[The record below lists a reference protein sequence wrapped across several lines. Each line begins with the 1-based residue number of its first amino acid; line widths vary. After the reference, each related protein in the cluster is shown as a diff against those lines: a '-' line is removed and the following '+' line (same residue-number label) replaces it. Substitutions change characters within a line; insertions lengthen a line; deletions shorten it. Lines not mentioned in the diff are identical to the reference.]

1 VKSKTKGIIV
11 AAFFGII
18 LLTSTITI
26 GLSSSPM
33 MNPEEKTTIT
43 GTPQD
48 NFPDLLRPQYCESGS
63 AKSNKYVTE
72 YKIPTKCTM
81 PLAITLDDAGNI
93 WFAQTNTG
101 NVAKFDPQTNKFTEY
116 VNPEWPSMTRTMIWG
131 MDSADGYIWYT
142 DDAHDTIWKFSTA
155 DGKYETIGFP
165 ASEESLPQHLKVRG
179 NHLMVNDFYGSKLS
193 FLDLAKDNTYLNIP
207 SPISGSFTGGFDVD
221 SSGNIWY
228 TNWLLRQGG
237 ALIKFDFNQFSD
249 FTSIP
254 DGTSALQFSDVF
266 NLPPNLGTPVG
277 LAIDSSDN
285 IWIADTT
292 SSALFKFNPLT
303 KEFQRYITS
312 DPDPSTYGNKTGI
325 VKSPITGPYWV
336 QFDGLNIV
344 FNEQMGNAIAVLN
357 PMTESMVEY
366 HIPSKNPNWGDCRGT
381 SDCGVAQV
389 FGFKST
395 KDKVWFTQWVE
406 NNIGV
411 VDLQVQLP
419 ITLEVGQTRINIP
432 RGQSVPIDLIIN
444 SNGNHNVQIM
454 SKSNA
459 QFGDVSITHDV
470 KNVQASGTRT
480 VPIVIAASD
489 SALSGEY
496 KVLVSARA
504 DGVTVSQFIT
514 VNVTQ

>member
-1 VKSKTKGIIV
+1 
-11 AAFFGII
+11 
-18 LLTSTITI
+18 
-26 GLSSSPM
+26 
-33 MNPEEKTTIT
+33 
-43 GTPQD
+43 
-48 NFPDLLRPQYCESGS
+48 
-63 AKSNKYVTE
+63 
-72 YKIPTKCTM
+72 
-81 PLAITLDDAGNI
+81 
-93 WFAQTNTG
+93 
-101 NVAKFDPQTNKFTEY
+101 
-116 VNPEWPSMTRTMIWG
+116 
-131 MDSADGYIWYT
+131 
-142 DDAHDTIWKFSTA
+142 
-155 DGKYETIGFP
+155 
-165 ASEESLPQHLKVRG
+165 
-179 NHLMVNDFYGSKLS
+179 
-193 FLDLAKDNTYLNIP
+193 
-207 SPISGSFTGGFDVD
+207 
-221 SSGNIWY
+221 
-228 TNWLLRQGG
+228 
-237 ALIKFDFNQFSD
+237 
-249 FTSIP
+249 
-254 DGTSALQFSDVF
+254 
-266 NLPPNLGTPVG
+266 
-277 LAIDSSDN
+277 
-285 IWIADTT
+285 
-292 SSALFKFNPLT
+292 
-303 KEFQRYITS
+303 
-312 DPDPSTYGNKTGI
+312 
-325 VKSPITGPYWV
+325 
-336 QFDGLNIV
+336 
-344 FNEQMGNAIAVLN
+344 
-357 PMTESMVEY
+357 MTESMVEY